1 MTTDAADWADAIAG
15 SGEAFGRIFDR
26 HRDRV
31 ARHSVRLVP
40 TRADADD
47 VVAITFLEA
56 WRKRTSVRFVD
67 DSLLP
72 WLLVAATH
80 SAQNVSRGARRYRAL
95 LARLPAVAPVPDH
108 AESIGE
114 GNAVRA
120 LRMLSLL
127 DREVIVLCVLEGL
140 SEREAASALGVAPG
154 TVKSRLSRAKARLAG
169 QLDPPSTA
177 TLAEE
182 AGND

>member
-1 MTTDAADWADAIAG
+1 MTSDADDWAQALAG
-15 SGEAFGRIFDR
+15 SGESFGRIFDR
-26 HRDRV
+26 HRDRLY
-31 ARHSVRLVP
+31 RHSVRLVP
-40 TRADADD
+40 TASDADD
-47 VVAITFLEA
+47 VVAIAFLEA
-56 WRKRTSVRFVD
+56 WRKRTAVRFVD

-95 LARLPAVAPVPDH
+95 LARLPAEASVPDH

-114 GNAVRA
+114 GDAQRE
-120 LRMLSLL
+120 LRSLSLA

-140 SEREAASALGVAPG
+140 SEREAASALGVPPG
-154 TVKSRLSRAKARLAG
+154 TVKSRLSRAKARLARR
-169 QLDPPSTA
+169 LDTTLPT

-182 AGND
+182 AGHD